1 MVEMNN
7 EFQDVNEV
15 RAQIYSSVD
24 STYIGYV
31 KINETEG
38 DDYNV
43 TIFLSEQILTLLGE
57 DSELQCSL
65 LLA

>member
-1 MVEMNN
+1 MNN